1 MTLNSEDRLF
11 PTGEQ
16 TRGLSR
22 SLYNSIKDLPILSPH
37 GHCEPSW
44 FSKNKRFPDP
54 AQLFV
59 VPDHYVFRMLISQG
73 FTLSELGV
81 NPIDSS
87 NFEKDPKEIWRKF
100 SENYYLFRG
109 TPTAMWLDYSF
120 EKVFGI
126 TEPLT
131 PATSD
136 FYYNEIE
143 EKLSKPEYL
152 PQALFDRFNIEVL
165 STTDSAISDLSQHIE
180 IKNSNWDGRII
191 PTYRPDSV
199 IDPDSSE
206 FKKNVIKLGE

>member
-81 NPIDSS
+81 NSIDGRK
-87 NFEKDPKEIWRKF
+87 FEKDPKEIWRKF
-100 SENYYLFRG
+100 AKIIIAG
-109 TPTAMWLDYSF
+109 TPKQCGLITFKS
-120 EKVFGI
+120 FGI
-126 TEPLT
+126 SEPSQL
-131 PATSD
+131 ACE
-136 FYYNEIE
+136 FYYNHIE
-143 EKLSKPEYL
+143 EKL
-152 PQALFDRFNIEVL
+152 
-165 STTDSAISDLSQHIE
+165 TT
-180 IKNSNWDGRII
+180 
-191 PTYRPDSV
+191 
-199 IDPDSSE
+199 
-206 FKKNVIKLGE
+206 